1 MAEFPLTLAKR
12 LRAGETLFT
21 LWSQI
26 PSEGLIDHFGTS
38 SFEAITLDMQH
49 GGHNEQ
55 TVLDGLATIIR
66 RNKCAIVR
74 VPVGRNDMVSRALD
88 MGAEAIISPMINSVE
103 DAQAFADAMKYPP
116 MGERSWGAT
125 RGVSVRGTQGGNAL
139 LESGNSDTVSFAM
152 IETKQAY
159 LALDDIL
166 AIEGIDGVFVGPS
179 DFSISFTDGR
189 QVDASLEEMMPAIE
203 DIAVRARK
211 AGKFAATLV
220 LDPADAGRFVAFGY
234 QLIALGL
241 DTLVISA
248 GANDFYTKAKKSCS

>member
-1 MAEFPLTLAKR
+1 MADYPLTLANR
-12 LRAGETLFT
+12 LRAGDTLLT

-38 SFEAITLDMQH
+38 SFDAITLDMQH

-55 TVLDGLATIIR
+55 TIFDGLATVIR
-66 RNKCAIVR
+66 RKKCAIVR

-125 RGVSVRGTQGGNAL
+125 RGVSLRGTEGGNTLLHGGNA
-139 LESGNSDTVSFAM
+139 DTVSFAM
-152 IETKQAY
+152 IETMQAY
-159 LALDDIL
+159 DALDDIL
-166 AIEGIDGVFVGPS
+166 AIDGIDGVFVGPS
-179 DFSISFTDGR
+179 DFSISFTDGQ
-189 QVDASLEEMMPAIE
+189 QVNASLEKMMPAIE

-220 LDPADAGRFVAFGY
+220 LKPEDAARFKEFGY
-234 QLIALGL
+234 QLIAIGL
-241 DTLVISA
+241 DTLVITA
-248 GANDFYTKAKKSCS
+248 GMDAFYAKAMNGDD